1 MSISRAAMT
10 VHVAQPALS
19 QQIADLEE
27 RTGVQL
33 DRRAVGSDS
42 LPLLVES
49 ALFLTC
55 SVLPHPP

>member
-1 MSISRAAMT
+1 MT